1 MITAEERLLLRLVRM
16 GLGNGGVCDLA
27 ERIEWNALLDLA
39 VQQGVPAIVLDGVK
53 DVLPSPFA
61 AGDRLCK
68 MQWVGMVMNM
78 ERQYAAYEKVI
89 GELAAFYQQNGI
101 NMMLLKGYGLSKYWP
116 VPNHRPVGDID
127 IYLMGDG
134 NKVWKRADQL
144 LHERL
149 GIEVDNGHHHH
160 SVFTYRG
167 VMVENHY
174 DFVNVHSHRSS
185 RWIERLFKRL
195 AASGHE
201 TYMLDNGARIIL
213 PSPLLNMLFVA
224 RHSACHFAAE
234 GMTLRML
241 CDWVLLARQRKD
253 DIDWDEFWKICVV
266 MGMAKFVLC
275 MAHIAHRYL
284 GFALDVFHIPA
295 VYSNFGTEEAEL
307 IERVLED
314 CFSSRHKVKEPAG
327 VGYII
332 ARYKLWKGNL
342 WKHRIVYTDSVIS
355 TFLAQIKSHLM
366 KPATIIGN

>member
-1 MITAEERLLLRLVRM
+1 MITAEKRLLLRLVRM
-16 GLGNGGVCDLA
+16 GLGNGGVCGLA

-53 DVLPSPFA
+53 DVSPSPFA

-160 SVFTYRG
+160 SVFIYRG

-241 CDWVLLARQRKD
+241 CDWVL
-253 DIDWDEFWKICVV
+253 
-266 MGMAKFVLC
+266 
-275 MAHIAHRYL
+275 
-284 GFALDVFHIPA
+284 
-295 VYSNFGTEEAEL
+295 
-307 IERVLED
+307 
-314 CFSSRHKVKEPAG
+314 
-327 VGYII
+327 
-332 ARYKLWKGNL
+332 
-342 WKHRIVYTDSVIS
+342 
-355 TFLAQIKSHLM
+355 
-366 KPATIIGN
+366 

>member
-53 DVLPSPFA
+53 DVSPSPFA

-101 NMMLLKGYGLSKYWP
+101 NMMLLKGYGLSKCWP

-134 NKVWKRADQL
+134 NKVWKIADQL

-201 TYMLDNGARIIL
+201 AYMLDNGARIIL

-253 DIDWDEFWKICVV
+253 DIDWDEFWKICVA

-284 GFALDVFHIPA
+284 GFVLDVFHIPG
-295 VYSNFGTEEAEL
+295 VYSNFGTEETEL

-314 CFSSRHKVKEPAG
+314 CFSSRHKEKEPAG
-327 VGYII
+327 VGYVI